1 LIGDRTRFEKDLY
14 TDKLQLAN
22 RTQAALSAFLN
33 GFIAE
38 YYSHEYPQIVQ
49 MYFFFGFQMDV
60 PVRKR

>member
-1 LIGDRTRFEKDLY
+1 MKNLC
-14 TDKLQLAN
+14 TDELQLAN
-22 RTQAALSAFLN
+22 RTQSALSAFLN
-33 GFIAE
+33 DLVAE